1 MSSLTNFTKC
11 ISTNVFKHHLGMM
24 ILVTSIINTNWSG
37 TNQDMEAKFEM
48 ESDEWEKKLANIKA
62 IVKSPPNFSMS
73 GRLE

>member
-1 MSSLTNFTKC
+1 
-11 ISTNVFKHHLGMM
+11 MM